1 MSIEIIHNNYTSWS
15 KEVARKLKQYP
26 LVKTKL
32 KTSTF
37 KKMFIDGYTTGE
49 ALRIAFLNSWTNH
62 RV

>member
-1 MSIEIIHNNYTSWS
+1 MSIEIINNNYTAWS

-37 KKMFIDGYTTGE
+37 KRMFREGYTTGE
-49 ALRIAFLNSWTNH
+49 ALRIAVLNS
-62 RV
+62 